1 MLVDLRY
8 KGRDNEKILESFV
21 GGINQREYKKD
32 GDIAFMENMS
42 SISYPCLKPRGTR
55 SRILSTDTAVTG
67 LYSGNELFYTKD
79 KGDGTAEFYYGGELI
94 EGLTLTAGEKTF
106 VTLGDFI
113 IIHPDMKY
121 YFTGKVEGVYED
133 EYVYYEAKDKD
144 ILVDALW
151 VLEMSTREEEIP
163 EGAYYEAGGAI
174 YRYNGSGTMSTMRK
188 PENGNT
194 NAYDPYRYV
203 RLAQSR
209 NPNSKWIYQCAKYG
223 TFTARRRVNNNDDV
237 SVTTADGKI
246 KLVFEVTYTNLGDIK
261 VGDNL
266 KIICEKE
273 DGDGNEYVSFVGYVT
288 VEKMSCSASTDKDTW
303 ILSLFSGLSAE
314 MASASRFYIEREY
327 PDMDGVFECNMRLWG
342 YKGDSIYASALGNP
356 FAFNVYATELDGYSI
371 DTETAGKLTGGCNF
385 AGYPTFFKE
394 DYIFRIT
401 GGIPSDFCLSVTPS
415 PGYGCIDG
423 RSIQCFGTKMI
434 YLSPS
439 GFVLYQGALPSVISS
454 VLSDVFVSAVSGFD
468 GRRYYATTKTTN
480 NKTDIYVFDTDFGV
494 WYREDGKDFNSY
506 TYHENVLYAASSDG
520 IYAFGDKEE
529 GEREG
534 TVSSIV
540 EFAPFNEVYLE
551 KKVLKKISL
560 RYKTSSG
567 AKIKIFSKENGE
579 WSLKREISEDSEG
592 TSFLQIMPRRGDSYS
607 LRLEGTGDYVI
618 YALSREYAL
627 RSKK

>member
-106 VTLGDFI
+106 AVIGDFI

-121 YFTGKVEGVYED
+121 YFAGKVEGVYED
-133 EYVYYEAKDKD
+133 EYVYYIPKEKD

-151 VLEMSTREEEIP
+151 VLEINTREDEIV
-163 EGAYYEAGGAI
+163 EGTYYEAGGDI
-174 YRYNGSGTMSTMRK
+174 YRYNGSGTISTLRK
-188 PENGNT
+188 PESGNK

-203 RLAQSR
+203 RLAHSR
-209 NPNSKWIYQCAKYG
+209 NSNSKWIYQCSRYG
-223 TFTARRRVNNNDDV
+223 EFEGGQSIKNDEEIT
-237 SVTTADGKI
+237 VTQEDGVI
-246 KLVFEVTYTNLGDIK
+246 ELVFENAFKRLRDVR
-261 VGDNL
+261 VGDSL
-266 KIICEKE
+266 KITCEKKE
-273 DGDGNEYVSFVGYVT
+273 DDGDYYVSFVGHVT
-288 VEKMSCSASTDKDTW
+288 LKKMSCSPSTSKDTW
-303 ILSLFSGLSAE
+303 VLSDFSGLSNA
-314 MASASRFYIEREY
+314 MKGATRFYIEREY
-327 PDMDGVFECNMRLWG
+327 PDFDGIFECNMRLWG

-356 FAFNVYATELDGYSI
+356 FSFNVYTTELDGYSI
-371 DTETAGKLTGGCNF
+371 DTETSGKLTAGCNF

-434 YLSPS
+434 FLSPS

-579 WSLKREISEDSEG
+579 WTLKREISENSEG